1 MLFFRF
7 LGYLFALYIFFCF
20 LQICLYKKNYD
31 CWQFIGIPGSGKSTV
46 AAYLVKKCNKWNRIR
61 KFICK
66 KIFHI
71 KNFTDRTAM
80 SNVPIKGSYEL
91 VRSDI
96 GNYLIHDSDLII
108 DEAGLEFG
116 NRDFKSFTKNEMK
129 FFKKHRHYRCNIYMF
144 SQGFDVDLK
153 LRDLCTRLYLVEK
166 SLIPFFIHCKRIKKY
181 VGIDELTGQLVDKYE
196 FTLLGGK
203 HIFAPKTWR
212 MFKTHSIDILP
223 TKQFIKY

>member
-7 LGYLFALYIFFCF
+7 LGYLLIIYFFALF
-20 LQICLYKKNYD
+20 LELCLYKKNYR
-31 CWQFIGIPGSGKSTV
+31 CWQFIGVPGSGKSTI
-46 AAYLVKKCNKWNRIR
+46 AAYLVKKCNKWNNIR

-66 KIFHI
+66 KIFRS
-71 KNFTDRTAM
+71 KKFKDRTAM
-80 SNVPIKGSYEL
+80 SNVPIKNSYEL

-166 SLIPFFIHCKRIKKY
+166 SLIPFFIHCKKIKKY
-181 VGIDELTGQLVDKYE
+181 VGIDELTGQLVDKYK
-196 FTLLGGK
+196 FCFGGFYV
-203 HIFAPKTWR
+203 FAPKTWR
-212 MFKTHSIDILP
+212 MFKTHSIDTLP
-223 TKQFIKY
+223 VKQFIRY